1 MKLHYFFVCLLF
13 ICNYSGF
20 AQESDS
26 LALANKNGITK
37 HSVLSTHPFGI
48 FISRIQG
55 NFKTHASSET
65 NLKISLENGNV
76 WGTPMKVYIPNDEET
91 RNEVRAIFWDQT
103 QYFFDEETLDAKSY
117 ESQIDGVIKGL
128 RANVTFNLDKE
139 HEINIGLRMFMLTK
153 GKFPFAVFTNDE
165 FIEYFHKNIG
175 GGDDPFDRSV
185 FGLKEAYIKYTD
197 RNGNTLELENGDF
210 FIGGLETTYYY
221 YPEALINK
229 SKNLHFNFGA
239 HLGTNLSKY
248 NSSIDLGLSSNA
260 VKTFYIKDNKNFQIG
275 IGLGVL
281 RKNAIDFKDDNI
293 DFGTNDFLGHLE
305 STLEYSYVSK
315 KGNIHSFG
323 TDFYV
328 QTTLNKRDE
337 RYYMIPVRHPN
348 AHKAWGHGITN
359 LYETNNYWTFM
370 YSITK
375 KNTLTIYLQQDFT
388 VNNNPDLQTGIS
400 YSFKL

>member
-1 MKLHYFFVCLLF
+1 MKLQYYFVCLLF
-13 ICNYSGF
+13 ISSFSSF

-55 NFKTHASSET
+55 NFKKHASSEA
-65 NLKISLENGNV
+65 NLKISLESGNV
-76 WGTPMKVYIPNDEET
+76 WGTPMKVYIPNDEKT

-103 QYFFDEETLDAKSY
+103 QYFFDEDTLDAKSY

-128 RANVTFNLDKE
+128 RANVILNLAKE

-175 GGDDPFDRSV
+175 GGDDPFDRGV

-197 RNGNTLELENGDF
+197 RNGNTLELDNGDF
-210 FIGGLETTYYY
+210 FIGGLETSYYY
-221 YPEALINK
+221 YPESLINK
-229 SKNLHFNFGA
+229 RGNLHFNFGA

-275 IGLGVL
+275 LGLGVL
-281 RKNAIDFKDDNI
+281 RKNAIDFKHDNI
-293 DFGTNDFLGHLE
+293 DFGTNNFLGHLE
-305 STLEYSYVSK
+305 SALEYSYVSK
-315 KGNIHSFG
+315 KGNINAFG
-323 TDFYV
+323 ADFYV

-388 VNNNPDLQTGIS
+388 VNNNPDLQTGIT